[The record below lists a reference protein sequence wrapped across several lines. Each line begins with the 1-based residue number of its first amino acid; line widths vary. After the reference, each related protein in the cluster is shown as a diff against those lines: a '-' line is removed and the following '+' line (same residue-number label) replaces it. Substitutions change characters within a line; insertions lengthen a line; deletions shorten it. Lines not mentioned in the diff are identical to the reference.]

1 MFPGWQNKSNMH
13 RLAWANLTFHPKRKK
28 NVGASLFHFIHRI
41 SNNFMSPNQNLML
54 QHSSAPEQKLNMWI
68 TRCTFPMKGETCL
81 GNETKPHAGYSSQS
95 IQLPSLIPGSHESG
109 NEATNLL
116 TNNPSNGLP
125 KPAAV
130 KCY

>member
-1 MFPGWQNKSNMH
+1 MFPGWQNKSNMYS
-13 RLAWANLTFHPKRKK
+13 LAWANLTFHPKRKK
-28 NVGASLFHFIHRI
+28 NVGTSLFHFIHKI
-41 SNNFMSPNQNLML
+41 SNNFMPLNRYSML
-54 QHSSAPEQKLNMWI
+54 QHSSTPELKWDRWI
-68 TRCTFPMKGETCL
+68 TRCTFPTKGETCL

-125 KPAAV
+125 KPAAA